1 MYYVHKE
8 SCAAPRVVFCR
19 ASQAYDILLYH
30 LNIKAFGFLGCW
42 HLLDSPILLCRVLSW
57 CLPMNLLLFL
67 SCRCSSVCNPMSSC
81 AVCLSGS
88 CMVRPWDWLLK
99 RASAHEPQPAGLG
112 DVRLS
117 TDQIND
123 KRRGETVGSWDT
135 GSVSFSSSPLP
146 APTALFIARQ

>member
-1 MYYVHKE
+1 MLASTRFPNSVVQSIVLMSSYE
-8 SCAAPRVVFCR
+8 SLAIFILPLLERVQPDVF
-19 ASQAYDILLYH
+19 
-30 LNIKAFGFLGCW
+30 
-42 HLLDSPILLCRVLSW
+42 LCR
-57 CLPMNLLLFL
+57 LPVRLVYGETVRLAAETLG
-67 SCRCSSVCNPMSSC
+67 RC
-81 AVCLSGS
+81 
-88 CMVRPWDWLLK
+88 
-99 RASAHEPQPAGLG
+99 ASAHEPQPAGLG